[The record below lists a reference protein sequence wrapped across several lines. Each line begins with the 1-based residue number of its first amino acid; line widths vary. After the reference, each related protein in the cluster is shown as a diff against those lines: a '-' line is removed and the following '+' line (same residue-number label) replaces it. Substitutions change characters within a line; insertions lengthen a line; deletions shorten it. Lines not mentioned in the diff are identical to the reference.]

1 MEYFKNGKIIITA
14 LLAFTCLI
22 SGIILASTPAP
33 VIHRLENY
41 RQLDSLIQE
50 QFLESRIMN
59 NQIRTFTVKI
69 DSNLIRKEFRIKVP
83 SDFSKTLFHI
93 HLDRKLTPYGLDTP
107 ARVQFPSRDMDI
119 YLYFQDTV
127 LRTLR
132 ITTDPELD
140 SLQTK

>member
-1 MEYFKNGKIIITA
+1 M
-14 LLAFTCLI
+14 
-22 SGIILASTPAP
+22 ASTPAP

-59 NQIRTFTVKI
+59 TQIRTFTVKI